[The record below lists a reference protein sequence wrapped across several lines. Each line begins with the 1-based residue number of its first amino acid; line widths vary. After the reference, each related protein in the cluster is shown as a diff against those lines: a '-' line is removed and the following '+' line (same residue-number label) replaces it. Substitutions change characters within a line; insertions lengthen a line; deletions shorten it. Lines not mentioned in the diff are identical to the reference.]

1 MFEMSWDKLQ
11 ANLPKGTLQEKKSF
25 GPDERFFKL
34 SRGDDDKGSAIIRLL
49 PDVNGIPF
57 VKMFSHSIKKYD
69 PSLGKDRYYIED
81 SPQSI
86 GLPCPVAEKWQE
98 LMKIGTEASKE
109 EAKLY
114 GRKMKFITNI
124 LVVKDPA
131 NPANN
136 GKVMLWEFGTKLNDK
151 FISAMNPSDEDIELG
166 NKPKELYNPMNGC
179 NILLK
184 IKKSS
189 GFFNYDDTSIMD
201 PTSIVDTE
209 EEALTLIK
217 KTYELNEFLSPEH
230 YGSYDELKIKLDK
243 TINGSKSKYISGAS
257 YTERGQNAVPSNE
270 KLIEN
275 SPEVP
280 DAEPEPPKER
290 VKVESSGDDDLDDI
304 LNDLDSM

>member
-11 ANLPKGTLQEKKSF
+11 SNLPQGTLQEKKKF

-49 PDVNGIPF
+49 PDKNGIPF

-69 PSLGKDRYYIED
+69 PGLGKDRYYIED

-86 GLPCPVAEKWQE
+86 GLPCPAAEKWQE
-98 LMKIGTEASKE
+98 LMKIGTEQSKE
-109 EAKLY
+109 EARLYSRKL
-114 GRKMKFITNI
+114 KFITNI
-124 LVVKDPA
+124 LVVKDPF

-166 NKPKELYNPMNGC
+166 TKAKELYHPLKGC

-201 PTSIVDTE
+201 ATSVSDTE
-209 EEALTLIK
+209 EEAIELIN

-230 YGSYDELKIKLDK
+230 YGTYDELKIKLDK

-257 YTERGQNAVPSNE
+257 TSPEGNIPPQEAKPSNE
-270 KLIEN
+270 KLI
-275 SPEVP
+275 PEKEVVE
-280 DAEPEPPKER
+280 ATEPPKPKAKASE
-290 VKVESSGDDDLDDI
+290 DADIDDI
-304 LNDLDSM
+304 LNDLDNL